1 MSPPFYHKMVDA
13 LVEKL
18 QKANWAYRNTD
29 TLLMSDEEYDRD
41 LEKLRAL
48 SPAHPFLSLIGAK
61 PPSGVKE
68 VVLPVTMGSLD
79 KVIYGE
85 GGLDRWKKRMGKL
98 PAGVKSFVITEKLD
112 GISAMF
118 VKRGSKKHLYLR
130 GDGVRGVDVSLIIG
144 TIGLGS
150 VGGEVM
156 VRGEIVLPVAATP
169 PGSIGRS
176 LINGWVHR
184 SSAAGDAKRL
194 EVAKELSAAHFV
206 GYQVLEPAGMTRRQ
220 QSEWLSAN
228 GFRKPWTRVI
238 AEPGLKEDTLRDM
251 LVTRRA
257 ESEYPLDGIVIG
269 ADCVPAAIGGGE
281 AKNPADCIAFKAA
294 LDEQKETTTVIQ
306 VEWNASRQGCLIPR
320 IQVEPVTIGGAN
332 IQWLSGHNAAMIYKN
347 KIGPGAR
354 IVVRR
359 SGDVIPTLDSVLS
372 ANEAS
377 MPSVK
382 WAWDSGN
389 THAMASAGEATNTV
403 PMLHALQ
410 TLGVENI
417 GPGLVDKLAEAGL
430 TRMRQ
435 LWDSSAER
443 LSDAIGAG
451 RGPSL
456 HKNLRE
462 CVAKAGQLKLLI
474 ASNLL
479 PRGVGERKLRLLYAK
494 EADARRWRQEDM
506 ADVGG
511 WSAETLSE
519 LFKTLPAALAWP
531 SEQFVGASFG
541 ESATSLLP
549 ASASSLV
556 SASCVVPPLVPPPS
570 KFVVFTGVRDKVL
583 EENIRPHGWAVEPA
597 VTKKTTVLV
606 VADADAAESGKVKKA
621 RAAGI
626 RIMRISDFRTF
637 ASV

>member
-85 GGLDRWKKRMGKL
+85 GGLDRWKKRMAKGTN
-98 PAGVKSFVITEKLD
+98 AAKSFVITEKLD

-118 VKRGSKKHLYLR
+118 VIRGSKKHLYLR

-144 TIGLGS
+144 ALGLGS
-150 VGGEVM
+150 LRGDLM

-184 SSAAGDAKRL
+184 SSSAAPAA
-194 EVAKELSAAHFV
+194 EAEAEAVPELSAAHFV

-228 GFRKPWTRVI
+228 GFRRPWTRVI
-238 AEPGLKEDTLRDM
+238 AEPGLKEDPLRDI

-257 ESEYPLDGIVIG
+257 ASEYPLDGIVIG
-269 ADCVPAAIGGGE
+269 ADCVPVAIGGGE

-320 IQVEPVTIGGAN
+320 IQVAPVTIGGAN

-372 ANEAS
+372 ANEPS

-382 WAWDSGN
+382 WAWDAGN
-389 THAMASAGEATNTV
+389 THAMVSAGEATNTV

-417 GPGLVDKLAEAGL
+417 GPGLVDKLGEAGL

-435 LWDSSAER
+435 LWDASAER
-443 LSDAIGAG
+443 LSEAIGAG
-451 RGPSL
+451 RGPAL

-511 WSAETLSE
+511 WSEETLSE

-531 SEQFVGASFG
+531 SEQFGVGAG
-541 ESATSLLP
+541 TSGV
-549 ASASSLV
+549 AVSLV
-556 SASCVVPPLVPPPS
+556 PAASVSLVPPPS

-606 VADADAAESGKVKKA
+606 VADAAHEDAAESVKVKKA

-637 ASV
+637 ATV

>member
-68 VVLPVTMGSLD
+68 VILPVTMGSLD

-85 GGLDRWKKRMGKL
+85 GGLERWKKRMGR
-98 PAGVKSFVITEKLD
+98 GTINSFVITEKLD

-118 VKRGSKKHLYLR
+118 VVRGSKKHLYLR
-130 GDGVRGVDVSLIIG
+130 GDGVRGVDVSSIIG
-144 TIGLGS
+144 VLGLGHVS
-150 VGGEVM
+150 GDVM

-184 SSAAGDAKRL
+184 SSAAGHAKRL
-194 EVAKELSAAHFV
+194 EVAQELSAAHFV

-220 QSEWLSAN
+220 QSEWLSTN

-238 AEPGLKEDTLRDM
+238 AEPGLKEDALRDM

-257 ESEYPLDGIVIG
+257 ASEYPLDGIVIG

-281 AKNPADCIAFKAA
+281 AKNPADCIAFKAS

-359 SGDVIPTLDSVLS
+359 SGDVIPTLDSVVS

-382 WAWDSGN
+382 WAWDAGN
-389 THAMASAGEATNTV
+389 MHAVVSAGEATNTA

-417 GPGLVDKLAEAGL
+417 GPGLVDKLAEAGF

-435 LWDSSAER
+435 LWDATPGR
-443 LSDAIGAG
+443 LSEAIGAG

-462 CVAKAGQLKLLI
+462 CVTKAGQLTLLI

-506 ADVGG
+506 ADVAG

-519 LFKTLPAALAWP
+519 LFKMLPAALAWP
-531 SEQFVGASFG
+531 AEQFGVGAAS
-541 ESATSLLP
+541 S
-549 ASASSLV
+549 ASASSL
-556 SASCVVPPLVPPPS
+556 AAAAVPAPMVDAS

-606 VADADAAESGKVKKA
+606 VADVAHEDAAESGKVKKA

-637 ASV
+637 ATV

>member
-68 VVLPVTMGSLD
+68 VILPVTMGSLD

-85 GGLDRWKKRMGKL
+85 GGLERWKKRMGK
-98 PAGVKSFVITEKLD
+98 GTNVVKSFVITEKLD

-118 VKRGSKKHLYLR
+118 VVRGSKKHLYLR
-130 GDGVRGVDVSLIIG
+130 GDGVRGVDVSSIIG
-144 TIGLGS
+144 VLGLGHLS
-150 VGGEVM
+150 GDVM

-194 EVAKELSAAHFV
+194 EVAQELSAAHFV

-238 AEPGLKEDTLRDM
+238 AEPGLKEDALRDM

-257 ESEYPLDGIVIG
+257 SSEYPLDGIVVG

-281 AKNPADCIAFKAA
+281 AKNPADCIAFKAS

-359 SGDVIPTLDSVLS
+359 SGDVIPTLDSVVS

-382 WAWDSGN
+382 WAWDAGN
-389 THAMASAGEATNTV
+389 MHAVVSAAETTNTA

-417 GPGLVDKLAEAGL
+417 GPGLVDKLAEAGF

-435 LWDSSAER
+435 LWDATPGR
-443 LSDAIGAG
+443 LSEAIGAG

-462 CVAKAGQLKLLI
+462 CVAKAGQLTLLI

-506 ADVGG
+506 ADLAG

-519 LFKTLPAALAWP
+519 LFKVLPSALAWP
-531 SEQFVGASFG
+531 AEQFVGASFG
-541 ESATSLLP
+541 SA
-549 ASASSLV
+549 ASSL
-556 SASCVVPPLVPPPS
+556 AAAAVPAPMVDAS

-606 VADADAAESGKVKKA
+606 VADVADADAAESGKVKKA

-637 ASV
+637 ATV

>member
-1 MSPPFYHKMVDA
+1 MVDA

-29 TLLMSDEEYDRD
+29 TLLMSDEEYDRE
-41 LEKLRAL
+41 LEKLRTL

-68 VVLPVTMGSLD
+68 VILPVTMGSLD

-85 GGLDRWKKRMGKL
+85 GGLDRWKKRMGKG
-98 PAGVKSFVITEKLD
+98 ANVVKSFVITEKLD

-118 VKRGSKKHLYLR
+118 VVRGSKKHLYLR
-130 GDGVRGVDVSLIIG
+130 GDGVRGVDVSSIIG
-144 TIGLGS
+144 ALGLGS
-150 VGGEVM
+150 VVGEVM

-184 SSAAGDAKRL
+184 SSAPGDA
-194 EVAKELSAAHFV
+194 VPELSAAHFV

-220 QSEWLSAN
+220 QSEWLTAN
-228 GFRKPWTRVI
+228 GFRRPWTRVI
-238 AEPGLKEDTLRDM
+238 AEPGLKEDTLRDV

-257 ESEYPLDGIVIG
+257 ASEYPLDGIVIG

-281 AKNPADCIAFKAA
+281 AKNPADCIAFKAS

-359 SGDVIPTLDSVLS
+359 SGDVIPTLDSVVS

-382 WAWDSGN
+382 WAWDAGN
-389 THAMASAGEATNTV
+389 THAMVSASEATNTV

-417 GPGLVDKLAEAGL
+417 GPGLVDKLAEAGF

-435 LWDSSAER
+435 LWDATPSR
-443 LSDAIGAG
+443 LSEAIGAG

-462 CVAKAGQLKLLI
+462 CVAKAGQLMLLI

-506 ADVGG
+506 ADVAG

-519 LFKTLPAALAWP
+519 LFKCLPAALAWP
-531 SEQFVGASFG
+531 AEQFVGASFG
-541 ESATSLLP
+541 A
-549 ASASSLV
+549 AASSLV
-556 SASCVVPPLVPPPS
+556 PTVPSAVIAPIAAAS

-606 VADADAAESGKVKKA
+606 VADVAYASHADAAESGKVKKA

-626 RIMRISDFRTF
+626 RIMRISEFRAF
-637 ASV
+637 ATV

>member
-1 MSPPFYHKMVDA
+1 MSPPFYNKMVDA

-85 GGLDRWKKRMGKL
+85 GGLDRWKKRMGKTG
-98 PAGVKSFVITEKLD
+98 AKTGANSFVITEKLD

-118 VKRGSKKHLYLR
+118 VTRNKKKHLYLR
-130 GDGVRGVDVSLIIG
+130 GDGVRGVDVSCIIRA
-144 TIGLGS
+144 IGLGS
-150 VGGEVM
+150 VSGDVM

-184 SSAAGDAKRL
+184 SSAAGDA
-194 EVAKELSAAHFV
+194 VPELSAAHFV

-238 AEPGLKEDTLRDM
+238 AEPGLKEDVLRDM

-257 ESEYPLDGIVIG
+257 ASEYPLDGIVIG

-281 AKNPADCIAFKAA
+281 AKNPVDCIAFKAS

-359 SGDVIPTLDSVLS
+359 SGDVIPTLDSVVS

-382 WAWDSGN
+382 WAWDAGN
-389 THAMASAGEATNTV
+389 THAMLSAGEATNTV

-435 LWDSSAER
+435 LWDSNAER
-443 LSDAIGAG
+443 LSEVIGAG
-451 RGPSL
+451 RGPAL

-506 ADVGG
+506 ADVAG
-511 WSAETLSE
+511 WSEETLSE

-531 SEQFVGASFG
+531 AEQFSVEAPGHPQQAQVPS
-541 ESATSLLP
+541 
-549 ASASSLV
+549 ASA
-556 SASCVVPPLVPPPS
+556 S

-583 EENIRPHGWAVEPA
+583 EENIRSHGWAVEPA

-626 RIMRISDFRTF
+626 RIMRISDFRAF
-637 ASV
+637 ATV

>member
-68 VVLPVTMGSLD
+68 VILPVTMGSLD

-85 GGLDRWKKRMGKL
+85 GGLDRWKKRMGRG
-98 PAGVKSFVITEKLD
+98 AIKSFVITEKLD

-118 VKRGSKKHLYLR
+118 VIRGSKKHLYLR
-130 GDGVRGVDVSLIIG
+130 GDGVRGVDVSCIIG
-144 TIGLGS
+144 ALGLGRVS
-150 VGGEVM
+150 GEVM

-184 SSAAGDAKRL
+184 SSAAG
-194 EVAKELSAAHFV
+194 EGVPELSAAHFV

-257 ESEYPLDGIVIG
+257 GSEYPLDGIVIG

-389 THAMASAGEATNTV
+389 THAMASASEATNTV

-435 LWDSSAER
+435 LWDATPGR
-443 LSDAIGAG
+443 LSEAIGAG
-451 RGPSL
+451 RGPAL

-462 CVAKAGQLKLLI
+462 CVAKAGQLTLLI

-506 ADVGG
+506 ADVAG

-531 SEQFVGASFG
+531 SEQFGVSLGAS
-541 ESATSLLP
+541 A
-549 ASASSLV
+549 V
-556 SASCVVPPLVPPPS
+556 SAASTCQTPS

-606 VADADAAESGKVKKA
+606 VADVADADAAESGKVKKA

-637 ASV
+637 ATV

>member
-98 PAGVKSFVITEKLD
+98 HSAGAKSFVITEKLD

-118 VKRGSKKHLYLR
+118 VVRGSKKHLYLR
-130 GDGVRGVDVSLIIG
+130 GDGVRGVDVSSIIEVL
-144 TIGLGS
+144 GLGCVS
-150 VGGEVM
+150 GDVM

-184 SSAAGDAKRL
+184 SSSAGDA
-194 EVAKELSAAHFV
+194 VQELSAAHFV

-238 AEPGLKEDTLRDM
+238 AEPGLKEDVLRDI

-257 ESEYPLDGIVIG
+257 SSEYPLDGIVIG
-269 ADCVPAAIGGGE
+269 ADCIPAAIGGGE
-281 AKNPADCIAFKAA
+281 AKNPSDCIAFKAA

-372 ANEAS
+372 TNEAS

-382 WAWDSGN
+382 WAWDAGN
-389 THAMASAGEATNTV
+389 THAMVSAGETTNTV

-417 GPGLVDKLAEAGL
+417 GPGLVDKLAEAGIV
-430 TRMRQ
+430 RMRQ
-435 LWDSSAER
+435 LWDSNAQR
-443 LSDAIGAG
+443 LSEAIGAG
-451 RGPSL
+451 RGPAL

-462 CVAKAGQLKLLI
+462 CVAKAGQLTLLI

-506 ADVGG
+506 ADVAG
-511 WSAETLSE
+511 WSEETLSE
-519 LFKTLPAALAWP
+519 LFKALPAALAWP
-531 SEQFVGASFG
+531 AEQFGVGA
-541 ESATSLLP
+541 
-549 ASASSLV
+549 ASAS
-556 SASCVVPPLVPPPS
+556 ASNLAASGHPQQAQVPLASPS

-606 VADADAAESGKVKKA
+606 VADVAHADAESGKVKKA

-637 ASV
+637 ATV

>member
-68 VVLPVTMGSLD
+68 VILPVTMGSLD

-85 GGLDRWKKRMGKL
+85 GGLDRWKKRMGRG
-98 PAGVKSFVITEKLD
+98 AIKSFVITEKLD

-144 TIGLGS
+144 ALGLGHVS
-150 VGGEVM
+150 GDVM

-184 SSAAGDAKRL
+184 SSSTGDA
-194 EVAKELSAAHFV
+194 VPELSAAHFV
-206 GYQVLEPAGMTRRQ
+206 GYHALEPAGMTRRQ

-238 AEPGLKEDTLRDM
+238 AEPGLKEDALRDM

-257 ESEYPLDGIVIG
+257 TSEYPLDGIVIG

-382 WAWDSGN
+382 WAWDAGN
-389 THAMASAGEATNTV
+389 THAMASGNEATNTV

-435 LWDSSAER
+435 LWDATPER
-443 LSDAIGAG
+443 LSEAIGAG

-462 CVAKAGQLKLLI
+462 CVAKAGQLTLLI

-531 SEQFVGASFG
+531 SEQFGVGTANASVPSG
-541 ESATSLLP
+541 AAAVP
-549 ASASSLV
+549 AASA
-556 SASCVVPPLVPPPS
+556 PPS

-606 VADADAAESGKVKKA
+606 VADAAHEDATESGKVKKA

-637 ASV
+637 ATV

>member
-1 MSPPFYHKMVDA
+1 MVDA

-68 VVLPVTMGSLD
+68 VILPVTMGSLD

-85 GGLDRWKKRMGKL
+85 GGLERWKKRMGK
-98 PAGVKSFVITEKLD
+98 AGAKSFVITEKLD

-118 VKRGSKKHLYLR
+118 VVRGSKKHLYLR
-130 GDGVRGVDVSLIIG
+130 GDGVRGVDVSSIIG
-144 TIGLGS
+144 VLGLGRVS
-150 VGGEVM
+150 GDVM

-194 EVAKELSAAHFV
+194 EVAQELSAAHFV

-228 GFRKPWTRVI
+228 GFRKPWARVI
-238 AEPGLKEDTLRDM
+238 AEPGLKEDALRDM

-257 ESEYPLDGIVIG
+257 ASEYPLDGIVIG

-281 AKNPADCIAFKAA
+281 AKNPADCIAFKAS

-359 SGDVIPTLDSVLS
+359 SGDVIPTLDSVVS

-382 WAWDSGN
+382 WAWDAGN
-389 THAMASAGEATNTV
+389 MHAVVSASEATNTA

-417 GPGLVDKLAEAGL
+417 GPGLVDKLAEAGF

-435 LWDSSAER
+435 LWDATPGR
-443 LSDAIGAG
+443 LSEAIGAG

-462 CVAKAGQLKLLI
+462 CVAKAGQLTLLI

-479 PRGVGERKLRLLYAK
+479 PRGVGERKLRLLYTK

-506 ADVGG
+506 ADVAG

-519 LFKTLPAALAWP
+519 LFKVLPAALAWP
-531 SEQFVGASFG
+531 AEQFGVGAAS
-541 ESATSLLP
+541 S
-549 ASASSLV
+549 ASASSLAAAALPAPMV
-556 SASCVVPPLVPPPS
+556 DAS

-606 VADADAAESGKVKKA
+606 VADVADADAAESGKVKKA

-637 ASV
+637 ATV

>member
-85 GGLDRWKKRMGKL
+85 GGLDRWKKRMGK
-98 PAGVKSFVITEKLD
+98 AGAKVGSKSFVITEKLD

-118 VKRGSKKHLYLR
+118 VVRGSKKHLYLR
-130 GDGVRGVDVSLIIG
+130 GDGVRGVDVSCIIRA
-144 TIGLGS
+144 IGLGS
-150 VGGEVM
+150 VSGDLM

-184 SSAAGDAKRL
+184 SSSAGDAKRL
-194 EVAKELSAAHFV
+194 EVAQELSAAHFV

-238 AEPGLKEDTLRDM
+238 AEPGLKEDVLRDM

-257 ESEYPLDGIVIG
+257 SSEYPLDGIVIG

-281 AKNPADCIAFKAA
+281 AKNPTDCIAFKAA

-359 SGDVIPTLDSVLS
+359 SGDVIPTLDSVVA

-377 MPSVK
+377 MPNVK
-382 WAWDSGN
+382 WAWDAGN
-389 THAMASAGEATNTV
+389 THAMVSAGETTNTV

-417 GPGLVDKLAEAGL
+417 GPGLVDKLGEAGL

-435 LWDSSAER
+435 LWDATPAR
-443 LSDAIGAG
+443 LSEAIGAG
-451 RGPSL
+451 RGPAL

-462 CVAKAGQLKLLI
+462 CVAKAGQLTLLI

-506 ADVGG
+506 ADVAG

-519 LFKTLPAALAWP
+519 LFKVLPAALAWP
-531 SEQFVGASFG
+531 SEQFGVGA
-541 ESATSLLP
+541 
-549 ASASSLV
+549 ASAAAAAAVPSSLAA
-556 SASCVVPPLVPPPS
+556 SAAPS

-606 VADADAAESGKVKKA
+606 VADVADEDAAESGKVKKA

-626 RIMRISDFRTF
+626 RIMRISDFRAF
-637 ASV
+637 AIV